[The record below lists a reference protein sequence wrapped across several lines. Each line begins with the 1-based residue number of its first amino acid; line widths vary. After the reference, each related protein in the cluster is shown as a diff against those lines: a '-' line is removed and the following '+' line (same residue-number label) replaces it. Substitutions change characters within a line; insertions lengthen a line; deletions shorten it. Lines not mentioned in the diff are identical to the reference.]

1 MTNLAFTHHAEARL
15 NQRGVPPFI
24 VELLDR
30 FGAVRRSYGQ
40 EKVYFDK
47 GSKKAMRKYFGGA
60 RGMRM
65 IEPFLGVYAVFS
77 EQGAVI
83 TVGHLQKS
91 IGKE

>member
-1 MTNLAFTHHAEARL
+1 MTALTFTHHAEARL
-15 NQRGVPPFI
+15 NQRGIPPFV

-47 GSKKAMRKYFGGA
+47 SAKKALRRHFGGA
-60 RGMRM
+60 RGMRL
-65 IEPFLGVYAVFS
+65 IEPFLDVYAVLT
-77 EQGAVI
+77 EDGAVV
-83 TVGHLQKS
+83 TVGHIQKR